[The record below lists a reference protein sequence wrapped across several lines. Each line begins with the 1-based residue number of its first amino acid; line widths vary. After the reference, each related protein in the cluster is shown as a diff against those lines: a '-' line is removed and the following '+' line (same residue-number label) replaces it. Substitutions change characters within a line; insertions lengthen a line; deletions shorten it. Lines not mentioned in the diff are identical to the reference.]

1 MNEYTLAGIIGTLF
15 LIAIFFTRMAV
26 AYAMAFVGFLGCWY
40 LNGLKPALSML
51 SNIIYDQFTSYGLAL
66 VPMFIF
72 MGFIAFYG
80 GVSTRLYDMA
90 YKFLGRIR
98 GGMAMA
104 TVAACT
110 AFGAVCGSTTA
121 TAATMGTIG
130 IPEMKKYNYSDRLAT
145 GCVAAGGG
153 IGILMPPSVVL
164 IIYGILTQLSIG
176 SLFIAGIIPAF
187 LIAFLF
193 IAAIAI
199 YCAMFPQEGAKG
211 ESFPF
216 KEMIKS
222 VTEIWETLIVF
233 LLVMGGMFFGIF
245 TPTKAGAVGSFLLLV
260 ITVFQRKLDWD
271 KFKKAVSDTVKTSC
285 MVIMLVTGASI
296 FGNFLALSRIP
307 MDVARTVSELPWPGW
322 AIMGAICFIYL
333 IGGCFIDALAL
344 ITLTIPIFYPIVTN
358 IGYDPIWFGVII
370 VLVTQMGIITPPVGI
385 NAYIVKG
392 IAKDVPLGEIFIG
405 CIPFLIALIVGTA
418 IIIAFPEIATYL
430 PGLIGS

>member
-1 MNEYTLAGIIGTLF
+1 MNEYTLAGIIGTFF

-40 LNGLKPALSML
+40 LSGLRPALSML
-51 SNIIYDQFTSYGLAL
+51 SNIIYGQFTSYGLAL
-66 VPMFIF
+66 IPMFIF

-90 YKFLGRIR
+90 YKFLGSIR

-104 TVAACT
+104 TVVACT

-130 IPEMKKYNYSDRLAT
+130 IPEMKKYNYSNRLAT

-153 IGILMPPSVVL
+153 LGILMPPSVVL

-187 LIAFLF
+187 LITFLF
-193 IAAIAI
+193 ILAITI
-199 YCAMFPQEGAKG
+199 YCTIFPEEGPKG
-211 ESFPF
+211 KRFTW
-216 KEMIKS
+216 KEMLFS
-222 VTEIWETLIVF
+222 VTEIWETLLVF
-233 LLVMGGMFFGIF
+233 LLVIGGMFLGIF
-245 TPTKAGAVGSFLLLV
+245 TPTKAGAIGSFLLLI
-260 ITVFQRKLDWD
+260 ITIFQKKLDWE

-285 MVIMLVTGASI
+285 MIIMLVTGASI
-296 FGNFLALSRIP
+296 FGNFLALTRIP
-307 MDVARTVSELPWPGW
+307 INVANMISELPWPGW
-322 AIMGAICFIYL
+322 AIMGIICFIYL

-405 CIPFLIALIVGTA
+405 CMPFLIALIVGTG
-418 IIIAFPEIATYL
+418 IIIAFPEIATFL
-430 PGLIGS
+430 PNVIK